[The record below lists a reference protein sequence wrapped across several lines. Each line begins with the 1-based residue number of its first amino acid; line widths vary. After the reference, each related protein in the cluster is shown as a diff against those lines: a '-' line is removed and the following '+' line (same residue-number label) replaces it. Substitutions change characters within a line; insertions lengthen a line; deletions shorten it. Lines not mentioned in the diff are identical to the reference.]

1 MSDIVNAVVTL
12 FVIMLILIVL
22 AVVVFIALAILQ
34 EQNRSGVSINWA
46 VLPTIAIGC
55 IRRGR

>member
-1 MSDIVNAVVTL
+1 MSDIVNVVVAL
-12 FVIMLILIVL
+12 FVIMLILLVL

-46 VLPTIAIGC
+46 ILPAISIGY
-55 IRRGR
+55 IRYSW